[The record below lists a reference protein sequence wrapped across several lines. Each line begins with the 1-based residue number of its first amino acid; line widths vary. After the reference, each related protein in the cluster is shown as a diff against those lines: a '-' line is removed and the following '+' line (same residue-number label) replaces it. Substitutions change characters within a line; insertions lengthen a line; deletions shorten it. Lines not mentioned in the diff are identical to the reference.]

1 MLFHRNNSVL
11 FKRQFEQL
19 VVIVSSDSL
28 ANNVYRNIIF
38 PLFLIKPKS
47 MPHYNHIVHR
57 VEVCNWYHSSYICG
71 TAGFRSISFVKN
83 QVVKAMWLNWKAPI
97 SSQISHLPGIW
108 DPNSLGGSQ
117 WPLVQNSRKH
127 SSDYHQVSEKVPPI
141 MVQIWLWC
149 SLITDK

>member
-19 VVIVSSDSL
+19 VVIVSSNSL

-57 VEVCNWYHSSYICG
+57 VEVCNWYIVV
-71 TAGFRSISFVKN
+71 IFV
-83 QVVKAMWLNWKAPI
+83 V
-97 SSQISHLPGIW
+97 
-108 DPNSLGGSQ
+108 
-117 WPLVQNSRKH
+117 PLDLEASVLSKTKLLRRC
-127 SSDYHQVSEKVPPI
+127 D
-141 MVQIWLWC
+141 
-149 SLITDK
+149 